1 MLYFRMASSRWQ
13 DLRAFAYAAVLVAL
27 PFIPL
32 QASAQ
37 APLTTLRLGS
47 SPDVTAVP
55 ILYALKS
62 GLYKKAGINLEI
74 VKMNSGSAVMAA
86 LVGGSVDL
94 GKSSS
99 FGTLIAIA
107 KGVPITVI
115 GNLAYWDA
123 DNPDIALIVLANSA
137 IKSAKDL
144 EGKTLGA
151 SALQDINA
159 LTTLE
164 WIDQQGVDK
173 ASIKYVEIPATAT
186 LAAMEQDRIVGSTV
200 YEPFLSTF
208 LATGKVRIL
217 GYPYNAVGRKFSDAL
232 LFADSKWAADHRDV
246 VQRFLQASQEASVY
260 VAAHENETSG
270 LIGEFGGVNP
280 SIPIRTPGR
289 GIVLDPLD
297 VQRVLDMIFKLK
309 QIPKPLLAKDV
320 ICSCALRATR

>member
-37 APLTTLRLGS
+37 GPLTTLRLGS

-123 DNPDIALIVLANSA
+123 DNPDIALIVLAG
-137 IKSAKDL
+137 L
-144 EGKTLGA
+144 
-151 SALQDINA
+151 AL
-159 LTTLE
+159 
-164 WIDQQGVDK
+164 
-173 ASIKYVEIPATAT
+173 
-186 LAAMEQDRIVGSTV
+186 VG
-200 YEPFLSTF
+200 
-208 LATGKVRIL
+208 
-217 GYPYNAVGRKFSDAL
+217 
-232 LFADSKWAADHRDV
+232 
-246 VQRFLQASQEASVY
+246 
-260 VAAHENETSG
+260 
-270 LIGEFGGVNP
+270 
-280 SIPIRTPGR
+280 
-289 GIVLDPLD
+289 
-297 VQRVLDMIFKLK
+297 
-309 QIPKPLLAKDV
+309 
-320 ICSCALRATR
+320 LRRSR